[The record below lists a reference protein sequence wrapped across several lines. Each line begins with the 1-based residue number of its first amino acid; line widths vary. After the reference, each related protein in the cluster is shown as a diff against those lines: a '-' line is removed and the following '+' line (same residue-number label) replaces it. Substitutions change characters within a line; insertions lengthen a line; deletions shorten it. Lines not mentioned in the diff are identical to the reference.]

1 MRITQGTFSYLP
13 DLTDEEIAAQVQ
25 YIIDQGW
32 AVMIE
37 YTDNPHPRHTY
48 WDMWGL
54 PLFDIKDP
62 AAVMQE
68 LNECRKA
75 YPNHYIR
82 ISGYNRQQGYQTT
95 MISFICNR
103 PKEEPGFELVRTE
116 WEDRQ
121 QKYQLKPY
129 AIDKPKGQRYKS

>member
-25 YIIDQGW
+25 YIIDNGW

-48 WDMWGL
+48 WDMWGM
-54 PLFDIKDP
+54 PVFDIKDP
-62 AAVMQE
+62 AAVMHE
-68 LNECRKA
+68 FNECRKA
-75 YPNHYIR
+75 FPNRYIR

-95 MISFICNR
+95 MISFICHR
-103 PKEEPGFELVRTE
+103 PKEEPGFELERIE

-121 QKYQLKPY
+121 QKYRLRPY
-129 AIDKPKGQRYKS
+129 STDKPKGQRY